1 MFGSFAERAGSA
13 DGYPPALDEGGDAA
27 PRIKILW
34 ALLQGESSVACLAEL
49 VGASPTAVSQHLAK
63 LRLAGLVKGRREG
76 TFVHYSAADS
86 HVRALLAEALFHA
99 DHADNPDPHDDQP
112 HMHEPRPAASPV
124 ERLVQRPAL
133 YRVISGS
140 MPS

>member
-1 MFGSFAERAGSA
+1 M
-13 DGYPPALDEGGDAA
+13 PA
-27 PRIKILW
+27 
-34 ALLQGESSVACLAEL
+34 S
-49 VGASPTAVSQHLAK
+49 GARCGPEHLAK

-99 DHADNPDPHDDQP
+99 DHADNPDP
-112 HMHEPRPAASPV
+112 V
-124 ERLVQRPAL
+124 ERLAQRPAL
-133 YRVISGS
+133 FWVISGS